1 MNRDHTCGELRKADE
16 GKHVRLAGWVAKR
29 RNLGAIVFIDLRDR
43 YGITQITFDENHAD
57 LVKDVRNEYVIE
69 VEGTVSVKENPNP
82 KLETGE
88 IEVLAETCKVL
99 SAAKTT
105 PMIIAD
111 ETDALEE
118 LRLKYRYL
126 DIRRNPIKDKLI
138 MRDKVATI
146 VRDVLHKDDFVE
158 VETPI
163 LSKSTPEGARDYLVP
178 SRLFKG
184 KFYALPQSPQQYKQ
198 LLMIG
203 GMDRYFQIARCFRDE
218 DLRADRQPEFTQIDI
233 EMSFADE
240 EDIFTEVEKVMK
252 AIFREIKGVNG
263 LTFPRIKYVDAMNL
277 YGSDKPDLRF
287 GNEMADVTELFANS
301 AFKVFND
308 NVSNGGII
316 KALVIKGKNDKLSRK
331 KFDELTEFVKIYK
344 AKGLAYLKYDKDEF
358 TGSLNNALPQ
368 EEKEALKDYLK
379 LENGDTVL
387 MVADKKAIAQVA
399 LGAVRKKLGEEL
411 ELIDQ
416 NKYAF
421 AWITEFPMYEY
432 SEEENR
438 WVSAHHPFTAPR
450 DEDVDKLT
458 TDQENCYSRAY
469 DLVLNGYELLSGSV
483 RIHDS
488 LMQAKVFDA
497 LGLTKEQIKNKFGFF
512 IEAFDYG
519 APPHC
524 GVGIGLERLVMIL
537 TGTDNI
543 KDVVAFPKTASAYCL
558 MSDAPNVV
566 DEDQLKFLGIE
577 ISKSEEE

>member
-1 MNRDHTCGELRKADE
+1 MNRDHTCGELRRTDE
-16 GKHVRLAGWVAKR
+16 GKKVRLAGWVAKR
-29 RNLGAIVFIDLRDR
+29 RNLGSIVFIDLRDR
-43 YGITQITFDENHAD
+43 YGITQITFDESHAD

-69 VEGTVSVKENPNP
+69 VRGTVALKATPNP

-88 IEVLAETCKVL
+88 IEVLAEECKVL
-99 SAAKTT
+99 STAKTT

-111 ETDALEE
+111 ETDALED

-126 DIRRNPIKDKLI
+126 DIRRNPIKEKLLL
-138 MRDKVATI
+138 RDKVTTI

-178 SRLFKG
+178 SRLYKG
-184 KFYALPQSPQQYKQ
+184 RFYALPQSPQQYKQ

-218 DLRADRQPEFTQIDI
+218 DLRADRQPEFTQIDM

-240 EDIFTEVEKVMK
+240 EDIFAEVEKVMR
-252 AIFREIKGVNG
+252 AIFSQIKGVND
-263 LTFPRIKYVDAMNL
+263 LSFPRIRYVDAMDR
-277 YGSDKPDLRF
+277 YGSDKPDIRF
-287 GNEMADVTELFANS
+287 GNEMVTVSSVFENS
-301 AFKVFND
+301 QFQVFR
-308 NVSNGGII
+308 NVLNNGGII
-316 KALVIKGKNDKLSRK
+316 KAVVFKNAAGHISRK
-331 KFDELTEFVKIYK
+331 KFDELNEFVKIYK
-344 AKGLAYLKYDKDEF
+344 AKGLAYLKYDNDEF
-358 TGSLNNALPQ
+358 AGSLNNALPI
-368 EEKEALKDYLK
+368 EEKEALKARLGM
-379 LENGDTVL
+379 ENGDVVFL
-387 MVADKKAIAQVA
+387 VADVKNVAETA
-399 LGAVRKKLGEEL
+399 LGALRKKMGEEL
-411 ELIDQ
+411 GLID
-416 NKYAF
+416 KDRYAF

-432 SEEENR
+432 SEEEGR

-458 TDQENCYSRAY
+458 SDQANCYSRAY

-483 RIHDS
+483 RIHNS
-488 LMQAKVFDA
+488 EMQAKVFDA
-497 LGLTKEQIKNKFGFF
+497 LGLTKEQIRNKFGFF

-537 TGTDNI
+537 SGTDNI

-558 MSDAPNVV
+558 MSDAPSTV
-566 DEDQLKFLGIE
+566 DQDQLDFLSLSIRE
-577 ISKSEEE
+577 

>member
-1 MNRDHTCGELRKADE
+1 MYRDHTCGELRKADE
-16 GKHVRLAGWVAKR
+16 GKRVKLAGWVAKR
-29 RNLGAIVFIDLRDR
+29 RNLGSIVFIDLRDR

-57 LVKDVRNEYVIE
+57 LVKDVRNEYVIQI
-69 VEGTVSVKENPNP
+69 EGTVSVKETPNP

-88 IEVLAETCKVL
+88 IEVLADTCKVL

-111 ETDALEE
+111 ETDALED

-126 DIRRNPIKDKLI
+126 DIRRNPIKEKLLV
-138 MRDKVATI
+138 RDKVITI

-178 SRLFKG
+178 SRLYKG

-240 EDIFTEVEKVMK
+240 EDIFSEVEKVMRAVFK
-252 AIFREIKGVNG
+252 QIKGIDD
-263 LTFPRIKYVDAMNL
+263 LEFPRIKYVDAMDK

-287 GNEMADVTELFANS
+287 GNAMVNVTELFKDSEFAV
-301 AFKVFND
+301 FKNCVAD
-308 NVSNGGII
+308 GGII
-316 KALVIKGKNDKLSRK
+316 KSLTFHNATDKLSRK
-331 KFDELTEFVKIYK
+331 KFDELSEFAKIYK
-344 AKGLAYLKYDKDEF
+344 AKGVAYLKYENNEF
-358 TGSLNNALPQ
+358 SGSVNNALPQ
-368 EEKEALKDYLK
+368 SEKDALRDFLK
-379 LENGDTVL
+379 LESGDVVL
-387 MVADKKAIAQVA
+387 LIADKQNIAEVA
-399 LGAVRKKLGEEL
+399 LGAIRKKLGEEMG
-411 ELIDQ
+411 LIDK
-416 NKYAF
+416 NKF
-421 AWITEFPMYEY
+421 CFEWITEFPMYEY

-450 DEDVDKLT
+450 DEDIDKLT
-458 TDQENCYSRAY
+458 TDQANCYSRAY

-488 LMQAKVFDA
+488 IMQAKVFDA

-512 IEAFDYG
+512 IEAFEYG

-524 GVGIGLERLVMIL
+524 GVGIGVERLVMIL

-543 KDVVAFPKTASAYCL
+543 KDVVAFPKTATAYCL
-558 MSDAPNVV
+558 MSDAPNTV
-566 DEDQLKFLGIE
+566 DQDQLDFLSLE
-577 ISKSEEE
+577 IKKD